1 VSGDRALLPR
11 FLFRAVRARFR
22 DQRAEIVALMR
33 AIAPGEAAVDVGAN
47 KGSFLPWLS
56 RAAGTEG
63 RVYAFEPQPELAA
76 YLERACRAAGL
87 DHVEVAAVGV
97 SDRAG
102 TRVLRIPGEAG
113 PSPGAS
119 LEAAVAERLP
129 GRDVTVPVVALD
141 ERLRTERRRI
151 AAVKIDVEGHELS
164 VLRGAS
170 GILDRDAPVVV
181 VEAEERHA
189 GAENLAAV
197 LAFFAERGFEGWFV
211 RRGRLEPLAAFD
223 PSVHQKRLA
232 GRFWGD
238 ADYCNNFVL
247 RKKRG

>member
-1 VSGDRALLPR
+1 
-11 FLFRAVRARFR
+11 
-22 DQRAEIVALMR
+22 MR
-33 AIAPGEAAVDVGAN
+33 
-47 KGSFLPWLS
+47 SS
-56 RAAGTEG
+56 RSRSSPPTSM
-63 RVYAFEPQPELAA
+63 
-76 YLERACRAAGL
+76 RACRAAGL
-87 DHVEVAAVGV
+87 DNVEVAAVGV

-102 TRVLRIPGEAG
+102 TRVLRIPGAAG

-129 GRDVTVPVVALD
+129 GRDVTIPVVTLD
-141 ERLRTERRRI
+141 ERLRAERRRI
-151 AAVKIDVEGHELS
+151 AAIKIDVEGHELS
-164 VLRGAS
+164 VLRGAA

-197 LAFFAERGFEGWFV
+197 LAFLAERGFEGWFV

-223 PSVHQKRLA
+223 PSVHQKRFA
-232 GRFWGD
+232 GRFWDD